1 MVESVNHCFVIPLGI
16 SCMNLY
22 ALYGLKFSFQI
33 SGLKLI
39 FELVLVLEKVLHRV
53 SQSFF
58 QLDCVVR
65 DTQRRF
71 TLLVF
76 VIPPK

>member
-1 MVESVNHCFVIPLGI
+1 MVGSVNHCFVIPLGI

-39 FELVLVLEKVLHRV
+39 FELVLVLEKVLHRET
-53 SQSFF
+53 QSFF
-58 QLDCVVR
+58 EVVCAYR
-65 DTQRRF
+65 DT
-71 TLLVF
+71 
-76 VIPPK
+76 

>member
-1 MVESVNHCFVIPLGI
+1 MVGSVNHCFVIPLGI

-39 FELVLVLEKVLHRV
+39 FELVLVFEKVLHRET
-53 SQSFF
+53 QSFF
-58 QLDCVVR
+58 EVVCAYR
-65 DTQRRF
+65 DT
-71 TLLVF
+71 
-76 VIPPK
+76 